1 MAYTPPHKR
10 VQNMVRPTPTPSTLN
25 PRLKGSSSLGKR
37 PDSCGSTKIIFTR
50 NLITKWWPVGS
61 TEEDPIPETVR
72 LEPISCE
79 FIEWKSGEKPLVLV
93 AETSGMDVMQRS
105 MGSPPWLHIAEKM
118 EQDLHAAFLNVKSE
132 MGVRHSEEI
141 RPSFVA
147 RFGKVF
153 FHGASLENIRR
164 AAIPERDSSISVK
177 RSFYTNVSSE
187 YLEAIQNSVVPK
199 INVDFNSE
207 REHYHVRVFDKFQ
220 DAATISCKCNLT
232 KDGRELEIQKF
243 ELNDMR
249 HLVVDISCLLNGTD
263 LRLMLVTKRILT
275 ALTDEEKQSL
285 NQLIKSAIMDP
296 SVKGGLRWPLGKES
310 IGERFSVVGV
320 GHTKFKAY
328 KSPTMRLKIRHADRF
343 DFLTNSGEATNEI
356 NLKLKGIIGQLKDE
370 VVEMNAIK
378 EMLREKLKL
387 IWDHFLSLDCL
398 S

>member
-10 VQNMVRPTPTPSTLN
+10 VQNTVRPTPTPSTLN

-37 PDSCGSTKIIFTR
+37 PDSHGSTEIIFAR
-50 NLITKWWPVGS
+50 NFITKWWPVGS

-72 LEPISCE
+72 LEPISRCE

-118 EQDLHAAFLNVKSE
+118 VQDLHAAFLNVKSE
-132 MGVRHSEEI
+132 VGVRHSEEI

-153 FHGASLENIRR
+153 FHG
-164 AAIPERDSSISVK
+164 

-207 REHYHVRVFDKFQ
+207 RERYHVRVV
-220 DAATISCKCNLT
+220 I
-232 KDGRELEIQKF
+232 
-243 ELNDMR
+243 R

-285 NQLIKSAIMDP
+285 NQLIKSAIIDP

-320 GHTKFKAY
+320 WHTKFKAY

-343 DFLTNSGEATNEI
+343 NFLTNSGEAANEV
-356 NLKLKGIIGQLKDE
+356 NLKLKGIIGQLKVSFLISLFTEKYYLFLVHVHQAHEISKASFFDQCENHTRPFFPSFE
-370 VVEMNAIK
+370 VFVT
-378 EMLREKLKL
+378 
-387 IWDHFLSLDCL
+387 
-398 S
+398 